1 MKAAQIKAPRS
12 IHLIEIDDPA
22 LTDCPTDHIIVRL
35 QRGCLCGSDSPF
47 FAYDLTRVRDEAPEE
62 LTIITDF
69 LEIDTE
75 KVYPLRTGLSLHECV
90 GTVIRSASSK
100 FKEGDF
106 VLALPDHQNGYQ
118 ENLLIPS
125 SRAIHLPE
133 NAVSIEEMVL
143 SQPLGTVIW
152 ACRKLENVIGA
163 NIVILGLGP
172 IGLLFS
178 HLLGNLGARRVIA
191 LDRIPARLDAAK
203 KMHATQCINVDEVDP
218 LEAVRDITGGKMAD
232 IVVDA
237 VGHDVYLLDLCMDLV
252 RELGTILYFGLPD
265 RDHYPHFPH
274 LKFLR
279 KNIRLI
285 SSVGPEVDYD
295 YPLARDLIA
304 QGRINLEPLI
314 THVIP
319 FTDPQQAF
327 ELFTER
333 KDGAIKVFI
342 DFEKESA
349 KS

>member
-35 QRGCLCGSDSPF
+35 KRGCLCGSDSPF
-47 FAYDLTRVRDEAPEE
+47 FAYDLSRVREETPEE
-62 LTIITDF
+62 LTISTDF
-69 LEIDTE
+69 LEVETE
-75 KVYPLRTGLSLHECV
+75 EVYPLRTGLSLHECV
-90 GTVIRSASSK
+90 GTVVRSASSK
-100 FKEGDF
+100 FKEGDY
-106 VLALPDHQNGYQ
+106 VLALPDNQNGYQ
-118 ENLLIPS
+118 ENLRIPA

-143 SQPLGTVIW
+143 TQPLGTVVW

-163 NIVILGLGP
+163 DIVILGLGP
-172 IGLLFS
+172 IGLFFS
-178 HLLGNLGARRVIA
+178 HLLANLGARRVIA
-191 LDRIPARLDAAK
+191 LDRIPARLEAAK
-203 KMHATQCINVDEVDP
+203 NLHATDCINVDAEDP
-218 LEAVRDITGGKMAD
+218 LEAVREITGGKMAD

-252 RELGTILYFGLPD
+252 RQQGTILYFGLPD

-279 KNIRLI
+279 KNVRLI

-295 YPLARDLIA
+295 YPLARDLIV
-304 QGRINLEPLI
+304 QGRINVKPLI

-319 FTDPQQAF
+319 FTDPQNAF

-349 KS
+349 NS